1 MGFFSDGFDSRI
13 QEMFVPKSS
22 NTTTT
27 SPSVDSTALRGKQLE
42 IGRWVQQQLQVRFPL
57 LAYQRDYQ
65 MMVTEVQC
73 NDPSCVPVE
82 TLVAIILNEDPELLN
97 VISPSKFST
106 KILKPILEVNEADLE
121 EIEWPF
127 ILSDPTL
134 QSFTVQ
140 LKKLISSSLIDGGA
154 SDQTKDRRKGYIANI
169 LNNVA
174 SAATLQLIKEEE
186 QRERDKMEAE
196 KRTKEEAERKRK
208 IQEANENITVVKMTN
223 TLTTSQ
229 TSYNP
234 TTATAQ
240 IPSLPSSSSTKPTS
254 KVGPA
259 LTVIK
264 GGDEGSKPRHE
275 KGSRRRGC
283 PCCDPDNL
291 DNKIDKMMFLDIP
304 PN

>member
-1 MGFFSDGFDSRI
+1 
-13 QEMFVPKSS
+13 MFVPKSS

-27 SPSVDSTALRGKQLE
+27 SPSVDSTALRVKQLE
-42 IGRWVQQQLQVRFPL
+42 IGRWVQQLLQVRFPL

-140 LKKLISSSLIDGGA
+140 LKKLISSSLIDGGS
-154 SDQTKDRRKGYIANI
+154 SDRTKDRRKGYIANI
-169 LNNVA
+169 LSNVA

-223 TLTTSQ
+223 TSTISQ

-264 GGDEGSKPRHE
+264 GGDEGGKPRHE

>member
-1 MGFFSDGFDSRI
+1 
-13 QEMFVPKSS
+13 MFVPKSS

-27 SPSVDSTALRGKQLE
+27 SPSVDSTALRVKQLE
-42 IGRWVQQQLQVRFPL
+42 IGRWVQQLLQVRFPL

-127 ILSDPTL
+127 ILSDTTL
-134 QSFTVQ
+134 QSFTIQ
-140 LKKLISSSLIDGGA
+140 LKKLISSSLIDGA

-174 SAATLQLIKEEE
+174 SDATLQLIKEEE

-196 KRTKEEAERKRK
+196 KRIKEEAERKRK

-223 TLTTSQ
+223 TSTISQ
-229 TSYNP
+229 TSSNYP
-234 TTATAQ
+234 TTASAQ
-240 IPSLPSSSSTKPTS
+240 TPSLSSSSSTKPTS

-259 LTVIK
+259 LTVVK